1 MKSRAIRETR
11 VSSPTHSLVRRK
23 FPWPLAFKEE
33 DWFSESIFVV
43 VLGQVVTMVMGVEKR
58 RSSRVREAIAE
69 KEEERQE
76 NGDSEG
82 IGGGRRN

>member
-1 MKSRAIRETR
+1 M
-11 VSSPTHSLVRRK
+11 
-23 FPWPLAFKEE
+23 
-33 DWFSESIFVV
+33 
-43 VLGQVVTMVMGVEKR
+43 LGQVVTMVMGVEKR

>member
-23 FPWPLAFKEE
+23 FPRPLAFKEE
-33 DWFSESIFVV
+33 DWFGESVFVV
-43 VLGQVVTMVMGVEKR
+43 VLGHVVTMVMCVEKR
-58 RSSRVREAIAE
+58 RSRVSEAIAE

-82 IGGGRRN
+82 RRK